1 MSDDRQLEIIQ
12 QKLHSEVRS
21 VARIAA
27 RKHELLLDVSN
38 GRLEVWAKHFVE
50 TEPELLDFIDAIPD
64 RAVYYDIGAS
74 IGHFALYAAMRIKR
88 VIALEPE
95 ALNFATASL
104 NHFLNRDRI
113 AGDFTLL
120 NLAASDALAI
130 EHLAI
135 NLYGAGE
142 HTKALQ
148 RTDRSEGASSARA
161 TLHRQPV
168 LTFPLDELTSRF
180 GLPEPSYL
188 KIDVDGAEASVLM
201 GAARCLEN
209 RDLKQVFIELEA
221 GEAEQH
227 CLRLLAGH
235 RFELAE
241 RHPVRRISG
250 GHYENL
256 TNCVF
261 VRTR

>member
-1 MSDDRQLEIIQ
+1 MSGGAPLEIIQ

-21 VARIAA
+21 VAKVAA

-38 GRLEVWAKHFVE
+38 GRLEVWARHFAD

-64 RAVYYDIGAS
+64 TAVYYDIGAS
-74 IGHFALYAAMRIKR
+74 IGHFAIYAAKRIKR
-88 VIALEPE
+88 VVALEPE
-95 ALNFATASL
+95 ALNFAAASL
-104 NHFLNRDRI
+104 NHFLNRETI
-113 AGDFTLL
+113 AGEFTLL
-120 NLAASDALAI
+120 NVAASDALAV
-130 EHLAI
+130 EHLGI

-148 RTDRSEGASSARA
+148 RTGRAEGASSTRA

-168 LTFPLDELTSRF
+168 LTFPLDELIGRF
-180 GLPEPSYL
+180 GLPQPTHL
-188 KIDVDGAEASVLM
+188 KIDVDGAESAVLT
-201 GAARCLEN
+201 GAARCLDHQ
-209 RDLKQVFIELEA
+209 DLKQVFIELEA
-221 GEAEQH
+221 GEAEQY
-227 CLRLLAGH
+227 CLRLLAAH

-261 VRTR
+261 VRRK

>member
-1 MSDDRQLEIIQ
+1 MNNQTSPEIIQ

-21 VARIAA
+21 VARVVAG
-27 RKHELLLDVSN
+27 KHELLLDVSN
-38 GRLEVWAKHFVE
+38 GRLEIWAKHFAD
-50 TEPELLDFIDAIPD
+50 TEPELLDFIDALPETAI
-64 RAVYYDIGAS
+64 YYDVGAS
-74 IGHFALYAAMRIKR
+74 IGHFALYAAMRIRK

-104 NHFLNRDRI
+104 NHFLNRERI
-113 AGDFTLL
+113 AGDFVLL
-120 NLAASDALAI
+120 NVAASDVLAI

-148 RTDRSEGASSARA
+148 RAGRSEGASDARP

-180 GLPEPSYL
+180 SLPEPTHL
-188 KIDVDGAEASVLM
+188 KIDVDGAEASVLA
-201 GAARCLEN
+201 GAKRCLAN
-209 RDLKQVFIELEA
+209 RALKQVFIELEA
-221 GEAEQH
+221 GEVEQQ
-227 CLRLLAGH
+227 CSRLLAEHG
-235 RFELAE
+235 FTLSE
-241 RHPVRRISG
+241 RHGVRRISG
-250 GHYENL
+250 GYYEKL

-261 VRTR
+261 VRNS

>member
-1 MSDDRQLEIIQ
+1 MSEDRPLEIIQ
-12 QKLHSEVRS
+12 QELHSESRS

-27 RKHELLLDVSN
+27 RKHDLLLDVSN
-38 GRLEVWAKHFVE
+38 GRLEVWARHFAD

-64 RAVYYDIGAS
+64 HAVYYDIGAS
-74 IGHFALYAAMRIKR
+74 IGHFALYAAMRIER

-104 NHFLNRDRI
+104 NHFLNRDKI

-120 NLAASDALAI
+120 NVAASEARAI

-148 RTDRSEGASSARA
+148 RTGRTQGASSTRT

-168 LTFPLDELTSRF
+168 LTFPLDELTAMF
-180 GLPEPSYL
+180 GLPDPTHL
-188 KIDVDGAEASVLM
+188 KIDVDGAEASVLR
-201 GAARCLEN
+201 GARRCLDN

-227 CLRLLAGH
+227 CLRLLSEH

-241 RHPVRRISG
+241 RHRVRRISG
-250 GHYENL
+250 GYYENL

-261 VRTR
+261 VRTS

>member
-1 MSDDRQLEIIQ
+1 VSEDRPLEIIQ
-12 QKLHSEVRS
+12 QELHSESRS

-27 RKHELLLDVSN
+27 RKHDLLLDVSN
-38 GRLEVWAKHFVE
+38 GRLEVWARHFAD
-50 TEPELLDFIDAIPD
+50 TEPELLDFIDGIPD
-64 RAVYYDIGAS
+64 HAVYYDIGAS
-74 IGHFALYAAMRIKR
+74 IGHFALYAAMRIER

-120 NLAASDALAI
+120 NVAASEARSI

-142 HTKALQ
+142 HTKALP
-148 RTDRSEGASSARA
+148 RTGRSQGASSTRP

-168 LTFPLDELTSRF
+168 LTFPLDELTGQF
-180 GLPEPSYL
+180 GLPQPTHL
-188 KIDVDGAEASVLM
+188 KIDVDGAEASVLL
-201 GAARCLEN
+201 GSRRCLEN

-227 CLRLLAGH
+227 CSRLLAEH
-235 RFELAE
+235 HFELAE
-241 RHPVRRISG
+241 RHGVRRISG
-250 GHYENL
+250 GYYENL

-261 VRTR
+261 VRTS

>member
-1 MSDDRQLEIIQ
+1 MSGDKSLDIIQ

-21 VARIAA
+21 VARIPA
-27 RKHELLLDVSN
+27 RKHDLLLDVSN
-38 GRLEVWAKHFVE
+38 GRLEVWAKHFAD

-64 RAVYYDIGAS
+64 TATYYDIGAS

-104 NHFLNRDRI
+104 NHFLNRDKI

-120 NLAASDALAI
+120 NIAASEAVAV

-148 RTDRSEGASSARA
+148 RTGRSEGASERRP

-180 GLPEPSYL
+180 KLPEPTHL
-188 KIDVDGAEASVLM
+188 KIDVDGAEASVLL
-201 GAARCLEN
+201 GARRCLEN
-209 RDLKQVFIELEA
+209 RNLKQVFIELEA
-221 GEAEQH
+221 GEVEQH
-227 CLRLLAGH
+227 CSRLLAGH
-235 RFELAE
+235 RFELAG
-241 RHPVRRISG
+241 RHGVRRISG
-250 GHYENL
+250 GCYENL

-261 VRTR
+261 VRTN